1 MKRAAFIL
9 ICLII
14 FSCTD
19 NQEKKFTLDPSKS
32 IEIGITSLDMS
43 SEGNYNFNIY
53 MINHQPVSGIQLELK
68 PTKTYTVDSVS
79 TIGQRITKDDDFSI
93 HNNDSGTILLFSMS
107 GNKIDESDTYDK
119 NRNSI
124 LRVFTKL
131 IDKNIALP
139 PDSIWAQSII
149 ANAKGKKIESTS
161 IAYQLGK

>member
-1 MKRAAFIL
+1 MKRVAFIL

-14 FSCTD
+14 FSCSD

-32 IEIGITSLDMS
+32 IEIGIASLARS

-68 PTKTYTVDSVS
+68 PSKTYTVDSVS
-79 TIGQRITKDDDFSI
+79 TIGQRYKEHDFSI

-107 GNKIDESDTYDK
+107 GDKIDESDTYDK

-131 IDKNIALP
+131 TDKDTALP
-139 PDSIWAQSII
+139 SDSIWVQSII
-149 ANAKGKKIESTS
+149 ANAKGEKLESTS